1 MHGQRKLEGEL
12 SVSNIL
18 DKYFIVCI
26 SWGGG
31 KNGKSF
37 NKIMLNIEKKFST
50 IRVVNDQTDIPIY
63 ILDLSVLLVNMAEKE
78 Q

>member
-1 MHGQRKLEGEL
+1 M

-26 SWGGG
+26 SWGG

>member
-1 MHGQRKLEGEL
+1 MYLL
-12 SVSNIL
+12 
-18 DKYFIVCI
+18 
-26 SWGGG
+26 GGG

-63 ILDLSVLLVNMAEKE
+63 ILDLSVLLVNMVEKE
-78 Q
+78 QCGYYHATNESGFTSMPT

>member
-1 MHGQRKLEGEL
+1 MNCPFQIYWI
-12 SVSNIL
+12 NIL
-18 DKYFIVCI
+18 LFV
-26 SWGGG
+26 SLGGGG

>member
-1 MHGQRKLEGEL
+1 MNCPFQIYWI
-12 SVSNIL
+12 NIL
-18 DKYFIVCI
+18 LFV
-26 SWGGG
+26 SLGGG

>member
-1 MHGQRKLEGEL
+1 M

-26 SWGGG
+26 SWGGGG